1 MTENK
6 RFRMF
11 ESIIGTC
18 ILDNENPM
26 THQQVIDELNQ
37 LNDGNKKLKIENKKL
52 YDENIQLRQKLLHF
66 YQLKDDVEYLKEKG
80 VF

>member
-1 MTENK
+1 MSNK

-11 ESIIGTC
+11 ECLIGTY

-26 THQQVIDELNQ
+26 THKEVIDELNQ
-37 LNDGNKKLKIENKKL
+37 LNDGNEKLKIENKKL
-52 YDENIQLRQKLLHF
+52 YHENIQLRQKLLHF
-66 YQLKDDVEYLKEKG
+66 HQLKDDVEYLKEKG